1 MTTTSKKRSPNK
13 LELFDSNTV
22 SMFGPPRGGTSLD
35 LSSKSPAQKMAL
47 NEAQVWLS
55 LRLKIGL
62 V

>member
-13 LELFDSNTV
+13 LELFDSNCFNV
-22 SMFGPPRGGTSLD
+22 RSAKRWNELELEISGP
-35 LSSKSPAQKMAL
+35 KMAP